1 MEANQRLMEVLERAR
16 RWFMQPDPGA
26 HLAAWQALIVGRIAA
41 SRLTERDGWGS
52 VISSSFQSCE
62 PEAVLRRHVLAL
74 KSLKSYGDKP
84 DDNDR

>member
-1 MEANQRLMEVLERAR
+1 MEANQRLMEVLERR
-16 RWFMQPDPGA
+16 TLGA
-26 HLAAWQALIVGRIAA
+26 FGGIAGFNRGRIAA

>member
-1 MEANQRLMEVLERAR
+1 MEVLER
-16 RWFMQPDPGA
+16 PGVGSCNPIREY
-26 HLAAWQALIVGRIAA
+26 LAAWRALIVGRIAA

-62 PEAVLRRHVLAL
+62 PEAMLRRHVLAL

>member
-26 HLAAWQALIVGRIAA
+26 FGGMAGFNRGRIAA

-52 VISSSFQSCE
+52 VISSSFRSCE
-62 PEAVLRRHVLAL
+62 PEAMLRRHMLAL

>member
-26 HLAAWQALIVGRIAA
+26 FGGMAGFNRGRIAA
-41 SRLTERDGWGS
+41 SRLTERGGS

-62 PEAVLRRHVLAL
+62 PEAVHVLAL